1 MLRVLVANE
10 AAREAAAGIFA
21 VDGSAARFNARVEAA
36 EELLGM
42 KEGRLAA
49 TKARNGGKLPI
60 GVSPFGANQR
70 ASKQASERANERANE
85 RARERERAIN
95 RAISLQL
102 VT

>member
-1 MLRVLVANE
+1 MLVANE

-60 GVSPFGANQR
+60 GVSPFGAKL
-70 ASKQASERANERANE
+70 ASKQASK
-85 RARERERAIN
+85 